1 MFKRFSAWYESL
13 SSQSNE
19 PKPTSSYSSQGE
31 MLKSLGKEEEA
42 GLCNPLTNIYAK
54 QQIAGFD
61 PENNLA
67 SENNIEVYLK
77 AVEEEDHQHKLRK
90 EGKDGR
96 HSAFVDTQTPYEV
109 KKFPAENDIDLEQ
122 ILPTPG
128 HAIITYP
135 VEGKEGEDDYHQVYL
150 GRKPSEKGPSECIFF
165 DPSKK
170 GGGVEKGNC
179 DTLLKAL
186 LNEVSSHS
194 DSKRP
199 PKNVTVATTA
209 SSSFFYHKTNET
221 LSAGKPTKQPD
232 TQSNFVHR

>member
-77 AVEEEDHQHKLRK
+77 AVEEEDHQHKLRE

-150 GRKPSEKGPSECIFF
+150 GRKPISEKGPSECIF
-165 DPSKK
+165 
-170 GGGVEKGNC
+170 
-179 DTLLKAL
+179 LI
-186 LNEVSSHS
+186 HQ
-194 DSKRP
+194 KR
-199 PKNVTVATTA
+199 
-209 SSSFFYHKTNET
+209 
-221 LSAGKPTKQPD
+221 
-232 TQSNFVHR
+232 RRC